1 MDGTAKKVLVIDDT
15 KLVRKIITYVLNS
28 SGIETI
34 EAENGLEGLQIL
46 EENFLNIRAITVD
59 VEMPIMDGIEFIKNV
74 KAKKKYENLPIII
87 VTSLSE
93 KEDMQKGLEL
103 GVYDYIIKPVDRTLV
118 FLKVRNAMRYYENT
132 IEIEKLNKDITRK
145 NFELEALFEIRTKEL
160 ENMTNSLIVALENAN
175 LYNDENTGKHI
186 KRVAMFSELIAKELG
201 LSKEFVARIKMYAPI
216 HDIGKVGIP
225 DEILKKPGRYTPEEF
240 EIMKEHVVIG
250 YNMIKESSLPETAK
264 NIVRYHHEK
273 WSGTGYRIGLKGEDI
288 PVEARIVSI
297 ADVFDALSTKRIYKE
312 KFSIEET
319 LRIMAEGR
327 GEQFDPKIFD
337 IFLKNMDKI
346 IELKNRYA
354 DDE

>member
-103 GVYDYIIKPVDRTLV
+103 GIYDYIIKPVDRTLV

-145 NFELEALFEIRTKEL
+145 NF
-160 ENMTNSLIVALENAN
+160 
-175 LYNDENTGKHI
+175 
-186 KRVAMFSELIAKELG
+186 
-201 LSKEFVARIKMYAPI
+201 
-216 HDIGKVGIP
+216 
-225 DEILKKPGRYTPEEF
+225 
-240 EIMKEHVVIG
+240 
-250 YNMIKESSLPETAK
+250 
-264 NIVRYHHEK
+264 
-273 WSGTGYRIGLKGEDI
+273 
-288 PVEARIVSI
+288 
-297 ADVFDALSTKRIYKE
+297 
-312 KFSIEET
+312 
-319 LRIMAEGR
+319 
-327 GEQFDPKIFD
+327 
-337 IFLKNMDKI
+337 
-346 IELKNRYA
+346 
-354 DDE
+354 